1 MDIDNLPWRVV
12 VGDIIHL
19 EVENLHTLEVVYLG
33 HSMGKVVLGSI
44 EVGMVVV
51 LYVAHKARKVL
62 PSIILL
68 LGLRFHPICLRFA
81 SLSLFVHLR
90 STSPRAF
97 SHRCCSYRNTTPP
110 SLAPPPFLHVDA
122 QDHRRRLGLW
132 LLSQVEPSEIFLKS
146 ISNEVTSVK
155 VIYPSSLNAQLVR
168 RRLGHIALRGTIIH
182 RKYLYATV
190 SLIPFFSTLMVL
202 PFPNITFFWVSFR
215 AYSHWRALQDM

>member
-1 MDIDNLPWRVV
+1 MHP
-12 VGDIIHL
+12 
-19 EVENLHTLEVVYLG
+19 
-33 HSMGKVVLGSI
+33 
-44 EVGMVVV
+44 
-51 LYVAHKARKVL
+51 

-68 LGLRFHPICLRFA
+68 LGLRFHPIRLRFA

-90 STSPRAF
+90 STWPRAF

-146 ISNEVTSVK
+146 ISNEVTSVE

-190 SLIPFFSTLMVL
+190 SLIPFSSTLMVL
-202 PFPNITFFWVSFR
+202 PLPNIAFFWISFR
-215 AYSHWRALQDM
+215 AYSHWRALQEESPRWWLVSC